1 MGKCGS
7 FAGAAIYAGASQTG
21 ARSRRHGTTGLSVE
35 AGCSQCD
42 LGGVLPG
49 SALLSIRVVLTALVV
64 AAAWRF
70 GLRGVLAT
78 LVIVAALLI
87 LLKARKTDCKME
99 DWR

>member
-1 MGKCGS
+1 M
-7 FAGAAIYAGASQTG
+7 
-21 ARSRRHGTTGLSVE
+21 
-35 AGCSQCD
+35 
-42 LGGVLPG
+42 LPG
-49 SALLSIRVVLTALVV
+49 SALLSIRLVLTALVV